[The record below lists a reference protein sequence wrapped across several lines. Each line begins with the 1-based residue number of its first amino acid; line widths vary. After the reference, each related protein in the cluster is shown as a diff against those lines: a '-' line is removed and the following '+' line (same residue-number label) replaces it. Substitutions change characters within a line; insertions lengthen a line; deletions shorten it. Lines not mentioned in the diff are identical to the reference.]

1 MRYMLLIY
9 SDESGYAKMSPEEMG
24 ELMGAFGQ
32 FHEEISAA
40 GIVQG
45 SERLQPT
52 ATATTVRIRSAKTTT
67 TDGPFAETKEQI
79 GGFYQIDVKN
89 LDEAIAWAERVP
101 TSTYGSVEIRPI
113 WEPEDY
119 MK

>member
-9 SDESGYAKMSPEEMG
+9 SDESGYAKKSPEDMG
-24 ELMGAFGQ
+24 QLMEAYMKYDEELRT
-32 FHEEISAA
+32 A
-40 GIVQG
+40 GVVQG

-52 ATATTVRIRSAKTTT
+52 QTATTVRLRDGKAST

-89 LDEAIAWAERVP
+89 LDEAIAWAEKLP
-101 TSTYGSVEIRPI
+101 TATYGSVEIRPI
-113 WEPEDY
+113 WEMEAG
-119 MK
+119 